1 MTLDVDIHLRQG
13 GFQLDARFG
22 LPDGIAALFGPSGSG
37 KSTVLAAIAG
47 LKPAGGRVALNGQD
61 VQHQPAHRRGI
72 GLVFQDARLFPHLSV
87 RGNIHYAWKRADP
100 ARRRDVDEVARF
112 FDISGILDR
121 GIANLSGG
129 EQARVALARALIAS
143 PRLLLLD
150 EPFAALDGARR
161 RTFIRILGDMHRT
174 FAIPMLVVTHVIDD
188 AAALATHLVALQ
200 DGRVVGHGPFAETA
214 LTPVFRGLLDG
225 RDTGAALPGQ
235 ALVTGDASPAQSVWL
250 RADHVL
256 LASRRPQAISARN
269 VLEGEVVSI
278 TPDEGGGRL
287 VALRTQAGILLS
299 RLTSDAVAELALAPG
314 GTAWALVKAH
324 AL

>member
-13 GFQLDARFG
+13 GFRLDARFC

-37 KSTVLAAIAG
+37 KSSLLAAFAG
-47 LKPAGGRVALNGQD
+47 LKPAAGRIALNGKD
-61 VQHQPAHRRGI
+61 LQHQPAHRRGI

-87 RGNIHYAWKRADP
+87 RGNIHYAWKRSDP
-100 ARRRDVDEVARF
+100 ARRRGVDEVARF

-121 GIANLSGG
+121 SVANLSGG
-129 EQARVALARALIAS
+129 EQARVALARALVAS

-150 EPFAALDGARR
+150 EPFAPLDGVRR
-161 RTFIRILGDMHRT
+161 RAFIRILGNMHRT

-188 AAALATHLVALQ
+188 AAALATHLVGLQ
-200 DGRVVGHGPFAETA
+200 EGRVVGHGAFAETA
-214 LTPVFRGLLDG
+214 LTPAFRGLLDR

-235 ALVTGDASPAQSVWL
+235 ALATGDAMPAQSVWL

-256 LASRRPQAISARN
+256 LASRRPESISARN
-269 VLEGEVVSI
+269 VLKGEIVSI
-278 TPDEGGGRL
+278 TLEEGGSRL
-287 VALRTQAGILLS
+287 VTLRTQAGILLS
-299 RLTSDAVAELALAPG
+299 RLTPDAVAELALAPG